1 MNQNKEVKEPSL
13 YKDFGGFKGF
23 TFQDNINSINKLYYG
38 QGLKISEVPFIFK
51 NENDNKY
58 YISAH
63 KIELLSKDGERVK
76 LIYFPES
83 FLNQVFYHDNLL
95 FFFNSNYT
103 LVIYKIENK
112 SCKRYI
118 FTQKIQDSLKKQEKP
133 KNNLNAKKKKE
144 NEEENEENKEN
155 EEEKEK
161 EKEKKNDK
169 EKKKENEK
177 EHVLPIEE
185 KKIEEILNLLGKIDQ
200 STGLKSSYEILCNIL
215 QKYLSEDLIKNTRQ
229 FNGQKKYEIKIDNLH
244 LTCIYEKIS
253 EEIDSVGQIRKE
265 IKVND
270 TQVSLASG
278 IQSLKEYANFKK
290 NKDKN
295 AAEKYINN
303 DFKCPIIF
311 KNFSDTTIPAKKT
324 ILCEIKSGFDIKDV
338 LKQLNKRITAISD
351 CLFNGLEKPEYFIGI
366 VNLDSKN
373 AEKLEKCLEKEP
385 IFNDKVMI
393 ISIVDSEYCDID
405 VSFEVNTDFLI
416 NNKLD
421 NLEKEM
427 VGMRKEMKDY
437 HKDVI
442 DLIDLLIIQMREYH
456 PNINIPTK
464 LLVNHK

>member
-63 KIELLSKDGERVK
+63 KIELLSKDGKRIK
-76 LIYFPES
+76 LIYFPEN

-161 EKEKKNDK
+161 EKEKKKENDK

-185 KKIEEILNLLGKIDQ
+185 KKIEEISNLLGKIDQ
-200 STGLKSSYEILCNIL
+200 NTGLKSSYEILCNIL
-215 QKYLSEDLIKNTRQ
+215 
-229 FNGQKKYEIKIDNLH
+229 
-244 LTCIYEKIS
+244 
-253 EEIDSVGQIRKE
+253 
-265 IKVND
+265 
-270 TQVSLASG
+270 
-278 IQSLKEYANFKK
+278 
-290 NKDKN
+290 
-295 AAEKYINN
+295 
-303 DFKCPIIF
+303 
-311 KNFSDTTIPAKKT
+311 
-324 ILCEIKSGFDIKDV
+324 
-338 LKQLNKRITAISD
+338 
-351 CLFNGLEKPEYFIGI
+351 
-366 VNLDSKN
+366 
-373 AEKLEKCLEKEP
+373 
-385 IFNDKVMI
+385 
-393 ISIVDSEYCDID
+393 
-405 VSFEVNTDFLI
+405 
-416 NNKLD
+416 
-421 NLEKEM
+421 
-427 VGMRKEMKDY
+427 
-437 HKDVI
+437 
-442 DLIDLLIIQMREYH
+442 
-456 PNINIPTK
+456 
-464 LLVNHK
+464 